1 MLTVTFEPEIE
12 ERIHSIARRTG
23 RTDMDCVRE
32 ALLAYIEELDDA
44 EVAANRLA
52 EPARLYSAAE
62 VRRELDL

>member
-52 EPARLYSAAE
+52 EPARL
-62 VRRELDL
+62 